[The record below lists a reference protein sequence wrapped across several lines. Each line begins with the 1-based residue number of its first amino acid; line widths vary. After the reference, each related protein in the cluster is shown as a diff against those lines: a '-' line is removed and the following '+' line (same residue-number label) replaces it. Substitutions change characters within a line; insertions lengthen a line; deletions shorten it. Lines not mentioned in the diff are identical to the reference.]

1 MSGPSTVYS
10 TKGQESRVDEKA
22 AAAPA
27 LTAPA
32 PTDPA
37 PSFGGSK
44 NVTNCNNF
52 ILFPFIK
59 QF

>member
-1 MSGPSTVYS
+1 MFGNNADPEP
-10 TKGQESRVDEKA
+10 KGVDEKA